1 MTAFFQQWLDDRDQA
16 QLLAAL
22 LSRRLGYLP
31 EWFLAEKGSDIA
43 ILEILARY
51 QSMLLQRL
59 NQAPEKHKL
68 AFLDLLGVEL
78 IPAQSA
84 RVPIVFQLAAQAA
97 DGRLLAGTQV
107 AAPPPPESSQQI
119 IFETERATGLAAAKI
134 QEVFSLW
141 PGRDQYIDHSSAFL
155 AAQSFQPFLKRQ
167 LQDTPHILYIA
178 HNTLLALK
186 GNIRLDVI
194 FELTQ
199 GSDEHLD
206 LLWEYWDGQVWRGF
220 KAMHPYCE
228 AVGEE
233 KQDGTDGLTRSGKFR
248 LETDCA
254 EAQKTTVNGIEAY
267 WIRSRLT
274 EPLPL
279 EPEKLLP
286 EVDGIKL
293 RSLITRPLLCTT
305 LQEYRVTFDPLVPNT
320 RYSRQDFAA
329 GDVIFVENGVV
340 VSVQD
345 FKFVSS
351 FENPNDADRFCEVT
365 PSSTGGFGTKQYV
378 SFQNINLQFDFTAL
392 EGAVQSVQFEF
403 SPAGGEENSARSEE
417 NLAVNGEPIL
427 VRNLAPESNNSPII
441 SSAIAPGIKLTVTP
455 SNNNQQRWLA
465 TLTGSIDT
473 LLVGGRNGFSI
484 DNVLIKAVKSE
495 GFLPD
500 KAFAD
505 VSPLDLSKS
514 FYPLGQQPQP
524 GNVFYFTSEELFSK
538 PKAQA
543 HIFLRTAPTPAQSL
557 NLQSPEPDAV
567 EEFGIAAELPSRIAQ
582 RSPLS
587 HKLVWEYWNGRTWV
601 AIALQ
606 PTQTARQPDF
616 EADGLFAFT
625 VPEDMEPTTVND
637 EEARWMRARLERG
650 GYGFTAKIAWTD
662 PRGLPNE
669 FTYVVPQPP
678 ALSDFRLC
686 YTWQYGP
693 FHPEHVITYN
703 DFQHEDHTD
712 EAIWPGV
719 TFQPF
724 RFVSDVTPAIYLGF
738 DQKPPVDRLNLYFDL
753 VERRGDTRGPEL
765 RWEYWDGINWQ
776 IVSVEDET
784 RFLRVPGMVSWIG
797 TQDSQPFARFK
808 NSLHWL
814 RARLKAD
821 EPPGEPMI
829 NRIFLNAVWAAQQQT
844 IQDDPLGAS
853 SGQPNQV
860 FRFVQIPVLAGEQIE
875 VRELAGARA
884 NVEWRIL
891 AMELFGDA
899 RVMRSLETQLAAEG
913 TQTDVILAP
922 LRLKRDRQK
931 RVTEA
936 WVTWQP
942 RRFLHDSGP
951 NDRHYLLERARGRL
965 TFGDGDRGKIPPLG
979 AAILA
984 KRYRTG
990 GGLSGN
996 LNSHTITQVL
1006 GAVPGL
1012 ESVFNPLPS
1021 EGGADA
1027 ETLDRLSTRG
1037 PQTLRHQGRAITA
1050 ADYETM
1056 AKEASPAVAVARAI
1070 PTTDV
1075 NGLSRPGWVTLVI
1088 IPYSEAPRPYPS
1100 FGMRQQ
1106 VQKFIEARTAADLA
1120 ASGHFQVVGPSYLPV
1135 DVEVTVVPLDATEAG
1150 AVEQRVC
1157 EALSQFLNPL
1167 RGSPDGHGWTPGRD
1181 VFLSDVASVVERVSG
1196 VDYAKAIALLI
1207 EGALQGDR
1215 IAIAPDRIVV
1225 AGDIRIRL
1233 ELQ

>member
-22 LSRRLGYLP
+22 LSRRQGYLP
-31 EWFLAEKGSDIA
+31 EWFPAEKGSDIA

-68 AFLDLLGVEL
+68 AFLDLLGIEL

-84 RVPIVFQLAAQAA
+84 RVPMVFQLVPQATDA
-97 DGRLLAGTQV
+97 RLPAGTQV
-107 AAPPPPESSQQI
+107 AAPPPPESNQQI

-134 QEVFSLW
+134 REVFSLW

-206 LLWEYWDGQVWRGF
+206 LLWEYWDGQIWRGF

-305 LQEYRVTFDPLVPNT
+305 VQEYRVTFDQLVPGTEYDSSN
-320 RYSRQDFAA
+320 FAA
-329 GDVIFVENGVV
+329 GDVIFVENGVAI
-340 VSVQD
+340 SLQD
-345 FKFVSS
+345 FESEDLPSDAQKSCSVVQSS
-351 FENPNDADRFCEVT
+351 P
-365 PSSTGGFGTKQYV
+365 GGFGTGQFMGFNNV
-378 SFQNINLQFDFTAL
+378 NLQFDFTAL

-403 SPAGGEENSARSEE
+403 SPADGEE

-427 VRNLAPESNNSPII
+427 VGKLNLGTTNFPVIP
-441 SSAIAPGIKLTVTP
+441 SAIAPGIKLTTNP
-455 SNNNQQRWLA
+455 LSDDPPRWQA
-465 TLTGSIDT
+465 TLTGPIDT
-473 LLVGGRNGFSI
+473 LLVGGREGFRL
-484 DNVLIKAVKSE
+484 DNIVAKAVRSE

-543 HIFLRTAPTPAQSL
+543 HIFMRTAPTPAQSL
-557 NLQSPEPDAV
+557 NLRPVSNPNATGQSSSV
-567 EEFGIAAELPSRIAQ
+567 AAALPPTITQ

-606 PTQTARQPDF
+606 PTQTARQSDF

-637 EEARWMRARLERG
+637 EKARWMRARLERG

-712 EAIWPGV
+712 EAIWTGV

-724 RFVSDVTPAIYLGF
+724 RFVSDVTPALYLGF
-738 DQKPPVDRLNLYFDL
+738 DQKPPVDRLSLYFDL
-753 VERRGDTRGPEL
+753 VEQRGDTRGPEL

-853 SGQPNQV
+853 SGQPSQV

-899 RVMRSLETQLAAEG
+899 RVMRALETQLAAEG

-922 LRLKRDRQK
+922 LRLRRDRQK

-936 WVTWQP
+936 WVIWQP

-1037 PQTLRHQGRAITA
+1037 PQTLRHRGRAITA

-1070 PTTDV
+1070 STTDA

-1120 ASGHFQVVGPSYLPV
+1120 ATGHFQVVGPSYLPI
-1135 DVEVTVVPLDATEAG
+1135 DVEVTVVPLDAAEAG
-1150 AVEQRVC
+1150 AVEQRVR

-1196 VDYAKAIALLI
+1196 VDYAKALALLKA
-1207 EGALQGDR
+1207 GVLQGDR
-1215 IAIAPDRIVV
+1215 IAVAPDRIVV